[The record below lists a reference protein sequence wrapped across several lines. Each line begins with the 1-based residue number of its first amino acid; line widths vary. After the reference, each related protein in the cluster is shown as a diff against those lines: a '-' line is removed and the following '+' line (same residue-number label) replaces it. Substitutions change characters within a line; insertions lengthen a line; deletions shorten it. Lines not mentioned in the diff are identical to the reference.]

1 MTQEEQF
8 LIFINQ
14 NPNLLMNDHGESLL
28 ELLQLFENK
37 GLSLD
42 RIVLEI
48 TEHNFSG
55 DLESL
60 QHLLK
65 YYQTYGIKIA
75 IDNIGK
81 ESSNLDRIGLLS
93 PDILKVDLHI
103 LRQTDM
109 AQSYQDVLYSLSLLA
124 RKMGA
129 TLLYEDIE
137 ASYQPQYAWRN
148 GGRYFQGYY
157 LHKPVAELVDPN
169 ILKDK
174 LKERFEMYIAHEKK
188 KALAVYQ
195 LTERFQDKMRR

>member
-1 MTQEEQF
+1 MLTQEEQF

-109 AQSYQDVLYSLSLLA
+109 AQSYQDVLYSLSL
-124 RKMGA
+124 
-129 TLLYEDIE
+129 
-137 ASYQPQYAWRN
+137 
-148 GGRYFQGYY
+148 
-157 LHKPVAELVDPN
+157 
-169 ILKDK
+169 
-174 LKERFEMYIAHEKK
+174 
-188 KALAVYQ
+188 
-195 LTERFQDKMRR
+195 